1 MAAGMKYTE
10 KGDTVT
16 LEMSRAE
23 YSNLLI
29 AIGIAAGSATDR
41 QVFWGWMQFVNELN
55 ETNPQFTPYQIP
67 EDFRPIR

>member
-1 MAAGMKYTE
+1 MKYTE